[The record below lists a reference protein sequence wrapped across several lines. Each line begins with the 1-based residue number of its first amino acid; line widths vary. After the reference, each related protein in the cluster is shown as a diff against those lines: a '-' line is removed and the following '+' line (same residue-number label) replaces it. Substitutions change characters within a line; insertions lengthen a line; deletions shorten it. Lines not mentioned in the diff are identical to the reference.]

1 MQRDANRVNGTAQE
15 RERSIMLLRIRILV
29 EVSSRV
35 LGRSWICK
43 EQCNVLMNCP
53 VFTASS
59 QRA

>member
-29 EVSSRV
+29 EV